1 VIHGSCS
8 AAHLSRSAPA
18 SLRRWS
24 RSCSWFTPL
33 PRTLPLVAV
42 VTALVA
48 APVAAA
54 DGDPASDYLIGQKVF
69 YSFDAGIPAD
79 KADRL
84 NAFVANANTAGFTIR
99 VALIRTNSDL
109 GSVYQLYGKP
119 QQYAE
124 FLGQELRFVYRSRLL
139 IVMPNG
145 FGYSVGGRPA
155 PSARRGLVGFAA
167 PGNDGARLAD
177 AATLA
182 VQRLARA
189 AGHDLPLPKVDSGS
203 SQSSDRIKIGAI
215 AVTCAALLAAAM
227 LVRRGRRAV
236 RQ

>member
-1 VIHGSCS
+1 M
-8 AAHLSRSAPA
+8 
-18 SLRRWS
+18 
-24 RSCSWFTPL
+24 
-33 PRTLPLVAV
+33 VAL
-42 VTALVA
+42 AA

-79 KADRL
+79 RADGL
-84 NAFVANANTAGFTIR
+84 TKLVANANTAGFTIR

-145 FGYSVGGRPA
+145 FGYAVGGRPA
-155 PSARRGLVGFAA
+155 PAARRALVGLAA
-167 PGNDGARLAD
+167 PNNNGSQIAD
-177 AATLA
+177 AAMLA

-189 AGHDLPLPKVDSGS
+189 SGHALPLPQTDSGS
-203 SQSSDRIKIGAI
+203 SQTSDRIKIGAI

-227 LVRRGRRAV
+227 LVRRGRRAA